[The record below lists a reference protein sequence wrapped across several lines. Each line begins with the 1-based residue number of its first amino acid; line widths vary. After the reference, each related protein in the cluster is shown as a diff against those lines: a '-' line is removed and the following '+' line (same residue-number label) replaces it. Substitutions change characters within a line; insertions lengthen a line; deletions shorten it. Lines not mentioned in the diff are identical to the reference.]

1 MRGEELQALVEDFFT
16 ARGEDNDQH
25 VEGEQQGEGDN
36 AA

>member
-1 MRGEELQALVEDFFT
+1 MRREELQALVEDSFM
-16 ARGEDNDQH
+16 AMEKDSDQH